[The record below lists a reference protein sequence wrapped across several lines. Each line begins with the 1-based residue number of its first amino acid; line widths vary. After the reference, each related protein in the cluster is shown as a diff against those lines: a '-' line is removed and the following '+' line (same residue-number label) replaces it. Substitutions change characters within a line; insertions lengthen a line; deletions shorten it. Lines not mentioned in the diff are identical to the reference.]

1 MARTLRRAGLG
12 ALALGL
18 LLAALW
24 LALDSQSGRR
34 LLTEHIAGFRTES
47 GLSVEIG
54 RIDGALG
61 GAMVL
66 HDVALRDRRGVFLAA
81 PEVRLDWK
89 PFALLHGH
97 VDVRAARVPALTL
110 SRLPD
115 LIETADDGPLLPD
128 IDITVGSLRVDRLV
142 VEPAVG
148 GGRQVLALE
157 GKARIANA
165 RAQVTLDA
173 RALEGGAAGG
183 DRVALVLDAVPDAN
197 RLALDLDLAAPGD
210 GLVAALAGIDRP
222 LRVTVKGKGDWQ
234 DWQGR
239 IAADLDGAELARLSL
254 SAREGTFRLQGA
266 ARADRLIEGPPARL
280 LAPVLDIDLSAR
292 LASRVADLSG
302 GLSGEG
308 LRARVTGKVDLG
320 ASRFDGLR
328 LGIDLLRPERLL
340 DGLQAQAMRFEL
352 DIAGAFASPEVAYR
366 MTARQAAMNGVAL
379 AGLEARGTARLAQG
393 RATIPVAAR
402 AARLTGLD
410 AVAGGTIS
418 DVRLDGEVLAQGSR
432 LLADGLRLR
441 ADRIDSTV
449 MLVADLSRG
458 SLAAAIDGRIDR
470 YRVESVGLFRLD
482 ADMKLDS
489 APDGYA
495 LAGRVKARST
505 LLASTAL
512 RDFLGGDLVAGA
524 NLRYGP
530 DGVVRF
536 DRLSLRA
543 PDLRVDSGQGS
554 YRADGR
560 VALDAKG
567 VSRRY
572 GPLALRVSGTMA
584 RLDARVSAPNPGLG
598 LGLAGLEA
606 DIIGSEGGFRLAARA
621 QSDYGPV
628 SAEVLIAAGT
638 PLALTITRGDL
649 GGIGFAGTLRQT
661 PAGPFAGRLDAS
673 GRGVEGMVRFDG
685 QGQRQR
691 AVASLRASNT
701 HLPGAAGLTIGSA
714 SVEALV
720 VLGDRP
726 DITADIQLARAL
738 WRDLRLSSARMK
750 LDYRAGAG
758 TARFVAD
765 GTSGVPFRLAGSAD
779 LQPALW
785 RMAVDGQVAGVAV
798 RTDGPARIRPVAGG
812 YDILPSRLA
821 LGDGRIELAGRFGE
835 GLALKGRLDDVDL
848 ALADAVMPGLGIGG
862 LASGTFDLAAPDA
875 GAMPRLDARLKVAGF
890 TRTTADMVSQPLD
903 ADLTA
908 SLGPQGGVLRA
919 GLRSRGATVGRVV
932 ASVDGLPA
940 GDAPWSARLAA
951 GRLGGGIR
959 YNGPADVL
967 ASFAGLAGQ
976 RLAGPIALGADFTG
990 QPRDPGLTGFVRGD
1004 NLTYENLAHGT
1015 RLTGMALAGRFVDDR
1030 LEIERLTARAGE
1042 GTVSARGRVSL
1053 SAAEGWPM
1061 DLAMDLDN
1069 ARMARSDSLAARA
1082 TGSFRLT
1089 RQAGETPL
1097 LAGKV
1102 RVPEARYA
1110 FVRQGAAE
1118 VPHLSGVRFRPGASR
1133 EVMEGREALI
1143 RRPGPFDQV
1152 RLDIGLAAPERLFV
1166 SGMGLESEWRADLR
1180 LAGTTAVPRVTGQ
1193 AALVRGTLDFAG
1205 RSFAIAE
1212 GRINFTDGTAS
1223 DPAVTLVASE
1233 DIDEVSV
1240 MVRVTGRA
1248 SDPRVAF
1255 SSVPSLPQ
1263 DEVLS
1268 RILFGRAIGNLSPIQ
1283 SLQLAASLNSL
1294 RTGGAGLNPLGRLRS
1309 ATGVDRLSVL
1319 AADEANGRGTAL
1331 AFGQYLTKDIYVEF
1345 VTDARGFTATQI
1357 EVSLSRALSII
1368 SQAGGSGATDVQLR
1382 YRKNY

>member
-1 MARTLRRAGLG
+1 MARALRRVM
-12 ALALGL
+12 LGL
-18 LLAALW
+18 MALVLLTTALW
-24 LALDSQSGRR
+24 LALDSQPGRHFLAER
-34 LLTEHIAGFRTES
+34 IAGFHTES
-47 GLSVEIG
+47 GLSLEIG
-54 RIDGALG
+54 RIDGDLT

-66 HDVALRDRRGVFLAA
+66 HQVALRDRRGVFLSA
-81 PEVRLDWK
+81 PELRLHWK
-89 PFALLHGH
+89 PFALLHSH
-97 VDVRAARVPALTL
+97 LDIRDARVPAMRL
-110 SRLPD
+110 SRLPE

-128 IDITVGSLRVDRLV
+128 IDITLGRLRVDRFV

-148 GGRQVLALE
+148 GARQVLALA
-157 GKARIANA
+157 GKARIADA

-173 RALEGGAAGG
+173 RALEGG
-183 DRVALVLDAVPDAN
+183 DTVALVLDAVPDAN
-197 RLALDLDLAAPGD
+197 RLAFDLELAAPGD

-222 LRVTVKGKGDWQ
+222 LRLTVKGKGDWQ

-239 IAADLDGAELARLSL
+239 IAAELEGTQVARLSL
-254 SAREGTFRLQGA
+254 SARDGAFRLQGA
-266 ARADRLIEGPPARL
+266 ARPDRLIAGGPSRLMAPA
-280 LAPVLDIDLSAR
+280 LDMDLSAR

-302 GLSGEG
+302 GVSGEG
-308 LRARVTGKVDLG
+308 LRASVAGKVDLAEG
-320 ASRFDGLR
+320 RFDSLR

-340 DGLQAQAMRFEL
+340 DGLQAQAMRADLNLE
-352 DIAGAFASPEVAYR
+352 GAFAAPEIGYR
-366 MTARQAAMNGVAL
+366 LTARQAAMNGVRL
-379 AGLEARGTARLAQG
+379 TGLEARGKARVADG
-393 RATIPVAAR
+393 RATIPVSAR

-410 AVAGGTIS
+410 AVAGGTVNN
-418 DVRLDGEVLAQGSR
+418 VRLDGEILAKGSR
-432 LLADGLRLR
+432 LLADDLLLR
-441 ADRIDSTV
+441 ADRIDSKV

-458 SLAAAIDGRIDR
+458 SLAASIDGRIDR
-470 YRVESVGLFRLD
+470 YRVESVGLFRVD
-482 ADMKLDS
+482 ADMEVDT
-489 APDGYA
+489 APGGYT
-495 LAGRVKARST
+495 LSGRINARST
-505 LLASTAL
+505 LLTNTAL

-554 YRADGR
+554 YRADGQL
-560 VALDAKG
+560 ALDAQG

-584 RLDARVSAPNPGLG
+584 RLDARVSAPSPGLG

-606 DIIGSEGGFRLAARA
+606 RINGSDDGFRLDARA

-638 PLALTITRGDL
+638 PLTLTVMRGDL

-673 GRGVEGMVRFDG
+673 GRGLEGVVRLDG
-685 QGQRQR
+685 QGQRQV
-691 AVASLRASNT
+691 ATASLRARNT
-701 HLPGAAGLTIGSA
+701 TLPGAAGLSIGSA
-714 SVEALV
+714 IVDATL
-720 VLGDRP
+720 VLGDRS
-726 DITADIQLARAL
+726 DITADVQLARAV
-738 WRDLRLSSARMK
+738 WRDLRLSSGRLK

-779 LQPALW
+779 LQADLW
-785 RMAVDGQVAGVAV
+785 RMAVNGRVAGVEV
-798 RTDGPARIRPVAGG
+798 RTDGPARIRPLAGG
-812 YDILPSRLA
+812 YDVLPSRLA
-821 LGDGRIELAGRFGE
+821 LGDGRIELAGRIGAV
-835 GLALKGRLDDVDL
+835 LALKGRLDDLDL

-862 LASGTFDLAAPDA
+862 TASGTFDVAAPDA
-875 GAMPRLDARLKVAGF
+875 SAMPRLDARLNVAGL
-890 TRTTADMVSQPLD
+890 TRTTADMVSQPVD
-903 ADLTA
+903 AEITA
-908 SLGPQGGVLRA
+908 SLGALGGTLRA

-932 ASVDGLPA
+932 ASVDGLGG
-940 GDAPWSARLAA
+940 GDGSWPSRLAA

-967 ASFAGLAGQ
+967 ASFAGLTGQ
-976 RLAGPIALGADFTG
+976 RLAGPIAVGADFTG

-1004 NLTYENLAHGT
+1004 SLTYENLVYGT
-1015 RLTGMALAGRFVDDR
+1015 RLTGMVLAGRFVDDR
-1030 LEIERLTARAGE
+1030 LEIEQLTARAGD
-1042 GTVSARGRVSL
+1042 GTVTARGRVSL
-1053 SAAEGWPM
+1053 SAAQGWPM
-1061 DLAMDLDN
+1061 DLSMELEN

-1089 RQAGETPL
+1089 KQAGEAPL

-1102 RVPEARYA
+1102 RVPEARYT

-1118 VPHLSGVRFRPGASR
+1118 VPHLSGVRFKAGASR
-1133 EVMEGREALI
+1133 EVAEGREALS

-1180 LAGTTAVPRVTGQ
+1180 LAGSTAVPRVTGQ
-1193 AALVRGTLDFAG
+1193 AVLVRGTLDFAG
-1205 RSFAIAE
+1205 RSFAITE

-1240 MVRVTGRA
+1240 VVRVTGRA
-1248 SDPRVAF
+1248 SDPAVAF
-1255 SSVPSLPQ
+1255 TSVPSLPQ

-1268 RILFGRAIGNLSPIQ
+1268 RILFGRAIGNLSPVQ

-1319 AADEANGRGTAL
+1319 AADDANGRGTAL
-1331 AFGQYLTKDIYVEF
+1331 ALGQYLTKDIYVEF

-1357 EVSLSRALSII
+1357 EVSLNRALSII
-1368 SQAGGSGATDVQLR
+1368 SQAGGSGASDVQLR

>member
-1 MARTLRRAGLG
+1 MARVLRRAGLG
-12 ALALGL
+12 VLALAV
-18 LLAALW
+18 LLAGLW
-24 LALDSQSGRR
+24 LALDSQPGRR
-34 LLTEHIAGFRTES
+34 FLAERIAGFRTES
-47 GLSVEIG
+47 GLSLHIG
-54 RIDGALG
+54 QIDGALT

-66 HDVALRDRRGVFLAA
+66 HDVTLQDRRGVFLAA
-81 PEVRLDWK
+81 PELRLDWK
-89 PFALLHGH
+89 PLALLDRH
-97 VDVRAARVPALTL
+97 VDIRDARIPALTL

-115 LIETADDGPLLPD
+115 LIKTPDEGPVLPD
-128 IDITVGSLRVDRLV
+128 IDITLGHLRVDRFV

-148 GGRQVLALE
+148 GGRQVLALA
-157 GKARIANA
+157 GKARIADA
-165 RAQVTLDA
+165 RAQVSLDA
-173 RALEGGAAGG
+173 RALEGG
-183 DRVALVLDAVPDAN
+183 DTVALVLDAVPDAD

-239 IAADLDGAELARLSL
+239 IAADLDGADLARLSL
-254 SAREGTFRLQGA
+254 SARDGTFRVQGD
-266 ARADRLIEGPPARL
+266 ARPDRLMGGQPARI
-280 LAPVLDIDLSAR
+280 LAPMLDIDLSAR
-292 LASRVADLSG
+292 LASRVVELSG
-302 GLSGEG
+302 DLSGEG
-308 LRARVTGKVDLG
+308 LRTTVAGKVDLG
-320 ASRFDGLR
+320 ESRFDGLR
-328 LGIDLLRPERLL
+328 LGIDLLRPERFL
-340 DGLQAQAMRFEL
+340 DGLQAQAVRADLEL
-352 DIAGAFASPEVAYR
+352 EGAFAAPEVAYR
-366 MTARQAAMNGVAL
+366 LTARQAVMNGVAL
-379 AGLEARGTARLAQG
+379 AGLEARGKARIADG

-410 AVAGGTIS
+410 AVAGGTVS
-418 DVRLDGEVLAQGSR
+418 NVRLDGEILAQGSR

-441 ADRIDSTV
+441 ADRIDSRV

-470 YRVESVGLFRLD
+470 YRVESVGLFRVD
-482 ADMKLDS
+482 ADMKLDT
-489 APDGYA
+489 APGGYA
-495 LAGRVKARST
+495 LSGRVAARST
-505 LLASTAL
+505 LLSNTAL
-512 RDFLGGDLVAGA
+512 RDVLGGNLVAAA

-554 YRADGR
+554 YRADGQL
-560 VALDAKG
+560 VLDAKG

-572 GPLALRVSGTMA
+572 GPLALRATGTMA
-584 RLDARVSAPNPGLG
+584 RLDARVSAPAPGLG

-606 DIIGSEGGFRLAARA
+606 RIIGSDSGFRLDARA

-661 PAGPFAGRLDAS
+661 PAGPFTGRLDAS
-673 GRGVEGMVRFDG
+673 GRGLEGVVRLDAR
-685 QGQRQR
+685 GQRQV
-691 AVASLRASNT
+691 ATASLRARNT
-701 HLPGAAGLTIGSA
+701 TLPGAAGLSVGSA
-714 SVEALV
+714 IVDATLV
-720 VLGDRP
+720 MGDRP
-726 DITADIQLARAL
+726 DIIADVQLARAV
-738 WRDLRLSSARMK
+738 WRDLRLSSGRLK

-779 LQPALW
+779 LQPEQW
-785 RMAVDGQVAGVAV
+785 RMAVNGRVAGVAV
-798 RTDGPARIRPVAGG
+798 RTDRPARIRPVAGR
-812 YDILPSRLA
+812 YHILPSRLA
-821 LGDGRIELAGRFGE
+821 LGDGRIELAGRIGE
-835 GLALKGRLDDVDL
+835 GLALKGTLDGVDL

-862 LASGTFDLAAPDA
+862 MASGNFDLAAADA
-875 GAMPRLDARLKVAGF
+875 GTMPRLDARLKVAGF
-890 TRTTADMVSQPLD
+890 TRTTADMVSLPLD
-903 ADLTA
+903 AEVTA
-908 SLGPQGGVLRA
+908 SLGPQGGGLRA
-919 GLRSRGATVGRVV
+919 ALRSRGATVGRVV
-932 ASVDGLPA
+932 ASVEGLPG
-940 GDAPWSARLAA
+940 GDAAWPVRLAA

-976 RLAGPIALGADFTG
+976 RLAGPIAVGADFTG

-1004 NLTYENLAHGT
+1004 SLIYENLVYGT
-1015 RLTGMALAGRFVDDR
+1015 RLTGMSLAGRFVDDR
-1030 LEIERLTARAGE
+1030 LEIERLTARAGD

-1053 SAAEGWPM
+1053 SAAQGWPM
-1061 DLAMDLDN
+1061 DLSMDLDN

-1089 RQAGETPL
+1089 KQAGEPPL

-1118 VPHLSGVRFRPGASR
+1118 VPHLSGVRFKTGASR
-1133 EVMEGREALI
+1133 EPAEGREGLS

-1193 AALVRGTLDFAG
+1193 AVLVRGTLDFAG
-1205 RSFAIAE
+1205 RSFAITE

-1240 MVRVTGRA
+1240 VVRVTGRA

-1255 SSVPSLPQ
+1255 TSVPSLPQ

-1268 RILFGRAIGNLSPIQ
+1268 RILFGRAIGNLSPVQ

-1331 AFGQYLTKDIYVEF
+1331 ALGQYLTKDIYVEF

-1357 EVSLSRALSII
+1357 EVSLNRALSII
-1368 SQAGGSGATDVQLR
+1368 SQAGGSGASDVQLR